1 MGHKITIIGAGSVGA
16 TIAYTLSITGL
27 ASECVLIDV
36 KKDKAFGE
44 AMDIRQGTPYSK
56 PISIY
61 AGDYADAAGSEI
73 VIITS
78 GVARKPGQSRIDLAQ
93 INVNIIKEIAP
104 RIVKVVPNAVY
115 VVVSNPVDVLTYAF
129 LKVSGLPQNQVIG
142 SGTIIDT
149 SRLRAEVADHF
160 NISQKNIHAYVF
172 GEHGDS
178 SFVPWSI
185 TTVAGLSIEDYCR
198 GLTRDGFKTLPPD
211 YAKMEEFV
219 RLSGGKVIAA
229 KGATYYAIA
238 VSTCYIC
245 DAICNNSDTIMTVS
259 TMLNGEFDI
268 SDVCLSYLT
277 IVGKSGVKG
286 HVVPKLTDEE
296 VEKLRISAN
305 TLKDVIGRISI

>member
-16 TIAYTLSITGL
+16 TIAYTLSINGL
-27 ASECVLIDV
+27 ASECVLVDV

-61 AGDYADAAGSEI
+61 SGDYEDAAGSEI
-73 VIITS
+73 VILTS
-78 GVARKPGQSRIDLAQ
+78 GVPRKPGQSRIDLAQ
-93 INVNIIKEIAP
+93 INVNIIKDIAP
-104 RIVKVVPNAVY
+104 KIVKHAPNAIY
-115 VVVSNPVDVLTYAF
+115 IIVSNPVDVLTYAF
-129 LKVSGLPQNQVIG
+129 IKASGLPENQVIG

-149 SRLRAEVADHF
+149 SRLRAEIADYF
-160 NISQKNIHAYVF
+160 KVSQKNIHAYVF
-172 GEHGDS
+172 GEHGDT

-185 TTVAGLSIEDYCR
+185 TSIAGLNIADYCR
-198 GLTRDGFKTLPPD
+198 GVSRVDFTMVPPD

-219 RLSGGKVIAA
+219 RTSGGKVIAC

-259 TMLNGEFDI
+259 SLMHGEFGID
-268 SDVCLSYLT
+268 DVCLSYLSM
-277 IVGKSGVKG
+277 VGKTGIKG

-296 VEKLRISAN
+296 IEKLRSSAAA
-305 TLKDVIGRISI
+305 LKNVINSLEL